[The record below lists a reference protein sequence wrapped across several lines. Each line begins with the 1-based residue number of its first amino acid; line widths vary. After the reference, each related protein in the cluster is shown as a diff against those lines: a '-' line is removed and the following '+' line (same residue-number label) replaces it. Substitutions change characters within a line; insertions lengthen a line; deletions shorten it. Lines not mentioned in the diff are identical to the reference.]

1 MKKHPW
7 YQGMESLF
15 NLIAMVAA
23 KILKALTTRSAQLQY
38 DAQAMCFWSKRQWAY
53 MNMYVFLKCMGSSLL
68 MLTFLSM
75 SSVVFAA
82 TEIEYQHEY
91 KTSPVKPALVY
102 KKANSASGF
111 FALITKNDTVTV
123 WASNG
128 SYKKVTIDAG
138 NHRGRT
144 GYVKSNY
151 LLAQGYSEL
160 RHYQSILKTLGFD
173 PGPIDGRS
181 GPKTTAAIVR
191 FQRSRG
197 LQADGK
203 IGPITARAL
212 NNPGDLKGIKITTS
226 STFSET
232 LYDHQRIL
240 KELGFNPGP
249 IDGLLGRRTISAIR
263 LFQASRKL
271 TVDGIIGPETKL
283 ALETASFVKDNSATT
298 PSRPPVQSLPQ
309 PEPVA
314 SRSIHYVAIG
324 DSYAAGAGL
333 SEELGY
339 GIHYGN
345 IYSRIE
351 DEDCERHDSS
361 YPARTA
367 RYLESNYEPVVFTFA
382 ACTGAKI
389 ADGKHNATDQIKYVS
404 SELQRADVVTV
415 MIGGNDLDWTDVVT
429 RCASVWSRVPSL
441 DLNIDLNPFNGGL
454 VEIDIEG
461 SCTHG
466 RSDLEQR
473 VQDVLI
479 QLDQFYDQV
488 IESAPVAK
496 EIYVVGY
503 PHVVPAQ
510 PKNFC
515 APFVDGGISSAE
527 IQMLRDLS
535 SSFNKG
541 MRELVGSKENMT
553 FVEMIDTFQGREPCT
568 EAEWINSLHTNVE
581 IPIYAFPIA
590 SPGSIGVSSQSF
602 HPKAV
607 GHQKMFER
615 IGPILDRAL

>member
-1 MKKHPW
+1 MITMGSEK
-7 YQGMESLF
+7 L
-15 NLIAMVAA
+15 
-23 KILKALTTRSAQLQY
+23 LKSFIINPAQLQY
-38 DAQAMCFWSKRQWAY
+38 DAQATFLWSKRQWVHT
-53 MNMYVFLKCMGSSLL
+53 NINVIIKFMGSLLL
-68 MLTFLSM
+68 MLTFLSI
-75 SSVVFAA
+75 SSVAFAA

-102 KKANSASGF
+102 SKANSTSGF
-111 FALITKNDTVTV
+111 FALIAKNDTVTV

-144 GYVKSNY
+144 GYVKSSY
-151 LLAQGYSEL
+151 LRAQGYSEL

-173 PGPIDGRS
+173 PGPVDGRS

-197 LQADGK
+197 LHADGK

-212 NNPGDLKGIKITTS
+212 NNPGDLKGIETTTDS
-226 STFSET
+226 KFSET
-232 LYDHQRIL
+232 LYSHQRVL

-249 IDGLLGRRTISAIR
+249 IDGLLGRQTISAII

-271 TVDGIIGPETKL
+271 TVDGKIGPETKL
-283 ALETASFVKDNSATT
+283 ALETAAFVKDNSATT

-333 SEELGY
+333 NEELGY
-339 GIHYGN
+339 GIHYGK
-345 IYSRIE
+345 IYSKIE
-351 DEDCERHDSS
+351 DENCERHDSS

-367 RYLESNYEPVVFTFA
+367 RYLESNYEPVAFTFA

-389 ADGKHNATDQIKYVS
+389 ADGEHSATDQIEYAS

-415 MIGGNDLDWTDVVT
+415 MIGGNDLEWTDVVT
-429 RCASVWSRVPSL
+429 RCASAWSS
-441 DLNIDLNPFNGGL
+441 LNIDLNPFNGGP
-454 VEIDIEG
+454 VAIDIEG

-473 VQDVLI
+473 VQSVLI

-496 EIYVVGY
+496 AIYVVGY
-503 PHVVPAQ
+503 PHVVPEK

-541 MRELVGSKENMT
+541 MRELVGSKKNMT
-553 FVEMIDTFQGREPCT
+553 FVEMIDTFKGREPCT
-568 EAEWINSLHTNVE
+568 EDEWINSLHTNVE

-590 SPGSIGVSSQSF
+590 SPGRINVSSQSF
-602 HPKAV
+602 HPKVV
-607 GHQKMFER
+607 GHRRMFER
-615 IGPILDRAL
+615 IRPILDRAQ